1 MALSIQCFTDLALD
15 QQLYNI
21 YKAAIQASE
30 FEIPLHD
37 QIDYTYYGTTNNKE
51 TEQYLLNGIPVATI
65 TYTYFTTPPTV
76 NNANIAVK
84 SIDYP

>member
-1 MALSIQCFTDLALD
+1 MALTQSCFTDLALD

-21 YKAAIQASE
+21 YKAALQASE
-30 FEIPLHD
+30 FEIPLHN
-37 QIDYTYYGTTNNKE
+37 QIDYTYYGSTNNKE
-51 TEQYLLNGIPVATI
+51 TEQYLLDGVPVATI

>member
-1 MALSIQCFTDLALD
+1 MALTQSCFTDLALD

-21 YKAAIQASE
+21 YKAALQASE

-37 QIDYTYYGTTNNKE
+37 QIDYTYFGSTNNKE
-51 TEQYLLNGIPVATI
+51 TEQYLLNGNPVATI
-65 TYTYFTTPPTV
+65 TFTYFTTPPTV
-76 NNANIAVK
+76 DNSLVASK

>member
-1 MALSIQCFTDLALD
+1 MALTKSCFTDLALD

-21 YKAAIQASE
+21 YKAALQASE

-37 QIDYTYYGTTNNKE
+37 QIDYTYYGSTNNKN
-51 TEQYLLNGIPVATI
+51 TEQYLLDGVPVATI

>member
-1 MALSIQCFTDLALD
+1 MALTQSCFTDLALD

-21 YKAAIQASE
+21 YKAALQANE

-37 QIDYTYYGTTNNKE
+37 QIDYTYYGSTNNKN
-51 TEQYLLNGIPVATI
+51 TEQYLLDGVPVATI

-76 NNANIAVK
+76 NDANIAVK